1 MTTQPVLSVLH
12 LPRRA
17 LCGCL
22 LSLAFA
28 LSAKATLAHAQAP
41 IDSAAA
47 RALAQTIDSLTGVGN
62 AKPLGQAYRALAEL
76 QENAGLI
83 NESLGNYRRAIEFA
97 DRAEDLPTMSA
108 AHNNLGL
115 LHWMANRYDSALT
128 HLGHARD
135 ASKAIGDVERLA
147 RVLNS
152 LGSSYYQLGY
162 YEPAIDAFLQALALR
177 REEAGQV
184 GVSVVLTNIGKTYH
198 DWRQFERAKPLLTQA
213 VDAAREH
220 KQPIAEGYALN
231 ALAMLHIDM
240 GDFATAQQYIDQS
253 ISTYSSADSI
263 MTRTD
268 SISAWSLNTVSQG
281 LLYVRD
287 GRAAQALPLLES
299 VYRVA
304 VDRGSIRGQARS
316 LLYLGEAYGVLGDRS
331 RGIDALTKSVAF
343 SRSVAQRVL
352 TIDALARLADLEE
365 RVGNSKA
372 ALMHLRANQALRD
385 TIFDQSTAQR
395 IAATEARAE
404 TEREQ
409 KENARLRAEQ
419 RVQAAVIARGRLV
432 VALGAV
438 SLLSAVAVL
447 GLLAHYN
454 RKGRDRE
461 ALLARTNTE
470 LASAN
475 SELRGALS
483 EVRTLTGLIPIC
495 AHCKKVRDDQG
506 YWEAVETYIG
516 SRSEASFSHSICGSC
531 GPELYGEHWPE
542 DVPAGSGVPG

>member
-1 MTTQPVLSVLH
+1 MPTSSSHPALF
-12 LPRRA
+12 LPRRV
-17 LCGCL
+17 LYGCL
-22 LSLAFA
+22 LTIAFA
-28 LSAKATLAHAQAP
+28 LTASASAARAQAP
-41 IDSAAA
+41 FDSAAA
-47 RALAQTIDSLTGVGN
+47 RALTHTIDSLTGGGN
-62 AKPLGQAYRALAEL
+62 AKQLGQAYRALAEL
-76 QENAGLI
+76 QEDAGLI
-83 NESLGNYRRAIEFA
+83 DESLENYRRAIQFA

-135 ASKAIGDVERLA
+135 ASKAIGDVDRLA

-162 YEPAIDAFLQALALR
+162 YEPAIGAFLDALELR
-177 REEAGQV
+177 RDEADQT

-198 DWRQFERAKPLLTQA
+198 DWHQFERAKPLLKQA

-240 GDFATAQQYIDQS
+240 GDFTTAQQYIDQS
-253 ISTYSSADSI
+253 VAKYNSADSI

-268 SISAWSLNTVSQG
+268 STSAWSLNTVSQG

-287 GRAAQALPLLES
+287 GRAAQALPLLEA
-299 VYRVA
+299 VYQVA
-304 VDRGSIRGQARS
+304 AERGSVRGQARS
-316 LLYLGEAYGVLGDRS
+316 LLYLGEAYGVLGDRR
-331 RGIDALTKSVAF
+331 RGIDALTQSVAF

-365 RVGNSKA
+365 RAGNSRA

-409 KENARLRAEQ
+409 RENARLRAEQ

-470 LASAN
+470 LESAN
-475 SELRGALS
+475 SELRSALS

-542 DVPAGSGVPG
+542 DVSAGSGSPS